1 MNWMGGSRSR
11 FMKSSDMKKQK
22 EFFEKRRM
30 QKKLIHLQPP
40 ASPKGGN
47 AGNIDLLTMFIV
59 NQIALKKEHT
69 GKPKIAHLTSLKGTQ
84 KCMGQ
89 EPLELPMSPCSP
101 SRLSLV
107 QSEPHY
113 SVHTVGLKKRKQSL
127 LEEFK
132 FKPLSPVLEANQ
144 SDNSAS
150 DYKQRHHHH
159 QGSVSSFSSA
169 SPTPSEAFQS
179 KSTSHISSPSSWEP
193 SCTTTVQ
200 FTHFSKP
207 MGVYT
212 CDPWATVPHQTQPA
226 LISPAAGAQF
236 GRTLNSSTENNGPL
250 IYSAD
255 DYPLNPSERND
266 QQDKPLFLGFSSEGY
281 EGQDL
286 FSERTIKIHLQEE
299 PSPPPT
305 GAHDFSESF
314 NRDYSADFLSQP
326 LVSKQGF
333 TFADCRPCSA
343 HSSVSKNSYEVPIGY
358 SPRVGCISLDT
369 TETQSVRIREK
380 TSPRTRDTG
389 TQTAAVATSTS
400 QDVSVQCCL
409 LKAEKRLSISTE
421 HTVPHNSAHKKKK
434 ATAFTTRRQTSK
446 SNESLPNVTQCTLS
460 EIHKVK
466 WNTPWKMPTTRE
478 ATQQAPAAITG
489 QESSCKTVI
498 RACTSQHPLP
508 TLHCSYANAP
518 ETKVNLPGNMVVR
531 GERCEGHKEASVNQ
545 NPAEIA
551 WSTEGH
557 GREGVNW
564 VSGETET
571 LQEIADI
578 LLMLKQKNKHP

>member
-1 MNWMGGSRSR
+1 MYGTGALRVANESLLSITLEPGT
-11 FMKSSDMKKQK
+11 
-22 EFFEKRRM
+22 KRATL
-30 QKKLIHLQPP
+30 QVPFTLIIP
-40 ASPKGGN
+40 AVVQ
-47 AGNIDLLTMFIV
+47 A
-59 NQIALKKEHT
+59 QISYK
-69 GKPKIAHLTSLKGTQ
+69 
-84 KCMGQ
+84 
-89 EPLELPMSPCSP
+89 P
-101 SRLSLV
+101 SRDFL
-107 QSEPHY
+107 Y
-113 SVHTVGLKKRKQSL
+113 FCSVHTVGLKKRKQSL

-132 FKPLSPVLEANQ
+132 FKAVRLSPVLEANQ

-179 KSTSHISSPSSWEP
+179 KSTYHISSPSSWEP

-226 LISPAAGAQF
+226 QISPAAGAQF
-236 GRTLNSSTENNGPL
+236 GRTLNSTENNGPL

-255 DYPLNPSERND
+255 DYPLNSSERND

-314 NRDYSADFLSQP
+314 NRDYSADFLPQP

-343 HSSVSKNSYEVPIGY
+343 HSSVCKNSYEVPIGY

-498 RACTSQHPLP
+498 QACASQHPLP